1 MSAIADLRGLLF
13 LVERSDWREFSL
25 RTGDWSV
32 FMARPGGGPDPM
44 LSGGETVAEAA
55 PIAQAPFAPPAPATT
70 ISAPHIAT
78 FVSALP
84 VGSEVALGAALARIE
99 LLGETIDVTTENAGF
114 VTAILV
120 EPGALVEYGQP
131 MVEIVAS

>member
-13 LVERSDWREFSL
+13 LVERSDWREFYL

-32 FMARPGGGPDPM
+32 FMARPGGGVDPM
-44 LSGGETVAEAA
+44 MSGAAVVEAA
-55 PIAQAPFAPPAPATT
+55 PTVEAPVAIMAPPTT

-84 VGSEVALGAALARIE
+84 VGSEVGLGAALARIE
-99 LLGETIDVTTENAGF
+99 LLGETIDVTSESAGF
-114 VTAILV
+114 VAAILA

-131 MVEIVAS
+131 LVEIVAS